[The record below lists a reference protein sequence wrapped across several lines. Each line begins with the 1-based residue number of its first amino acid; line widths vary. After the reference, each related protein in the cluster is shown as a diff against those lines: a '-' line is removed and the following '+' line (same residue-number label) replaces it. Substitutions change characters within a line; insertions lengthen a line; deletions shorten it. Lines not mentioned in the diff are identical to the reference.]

1 MQKYRVPTLTI
12 ATSDSSGGAG
22 IQADL
27 KAFSALGTYGMSVIV
42 AITAQNTEGV
52 YGIEALSTD
61 IIEKQMDA
69 VFTDIFPKAV
79 KIGMVYSSDII
90 LQVAEGLKKY
100 KPEYVVLDP
109 VMISKSNCL
118 LLKQDAMENLIKNLI
133 PLSYILTPNVPEA
146 EEITGIKIE
155 NIEDMKKAGEKIL
168 EMGAKNVLIKGGH
181 LEGDATDVLMG
192 KDLLE
197 VYGGKRY
204 DRKNTHGTGCT
215 LSSSIASYLALGYDI
230 KEAIRLSK
238 IYISEAIEHSFDI
251 GKGVGPVHHFYKFE

>member
-1 MQKYRVPTLTI
+1 
-12 ATSDSSGGAG
+12 
-22 IQADL
+22 
-27 KAFSALGTYGMSVIV
+27 
-42 AITAQNTEGV
+42 
-52 YGIEALSTD
+52 
-61 IIEKQMDA
+61 MDA

-155 NIEDMKKAGEKIL
+155 NIE
-168 EMGAKNVLIKGGH
+168 
-181 LEGDATDVLMG
+181 
-192 KDLLE
+192 E
-197 VYGGKRY
+197 V
-204 DRKNTHGTGCT
+204 
-215 LSSSIASYLALGYDI
+215 DI
-230 KEAIRLSK
+230 
-238 IYISEAIEHSFDI
+238 
-251 GKGVGPVHHFYKFE
+251 